1 MEKNI
6 NETIKNTVNIDDKV
20 NSFGRKLGNGIGA
33 GSDLAEIFNHVVN
46 KGRDTTP
53 IVGAINKAKAKKDSQ
68 AEKNIRLTLGAI
80 YKDAEIIT
88 PKGKSMI
95 IKIKGIKADAK
106 ALERLT
112 KLVTDGVSIRG
123 SKWANDIRGNVV
135 TTKPTALTTDD
146 YKKKA
151 IALVKAGYS
160 GTALAAAISEVI
172 KENAAKKLS
181 TKKKAA

>member
-1 MEKNI
+1 
-6 NETIKNTVNIDDKV
+6 
-20 NSFGRKLGNGIGA
+20 
-33 GSDLAEIFNHVVN
+33 
-46 KGRDTTP
+46 
-53 IVGAINKAKAKKDSQ
+53 
-68 AEKNIRLTLGAI
+68 
-80 YKDAEIIT
+80 
-88 PKGKSMI
+88 MI
-95 IKIKGIKADAK
+95 IKIKGIKADPK

-112 KLVTDGVSIRG
+112 KLVTDSVSIRG

-181 TKKKAA
+181 SKKKAA

>member
-20 NSFGRKLGNGIGA
+20 SSFGRKLGNGIGA
-33 GSDLAEIFNHVVN
+33 GSDLAEIFNHVVTS
-46 KGRDTTP
+46 RDTTH

-95 IKIKGIKADAK
+95 IKIKGIKADPK

-112 KLVTDGVSIRG
+112 KLVTDSVSIRG

-135 TTKPTALTTDD
+135 TTKPTALTTED

-151 IALVKAGYS
+151 IALVKAGYA

-181 TKKKAA
+181 AKKKAA

>member
-1 MEKNI
+1 MATSNV
-6 NETIKNTVNIDDKV
+6 NETIENTVNIDDKV
-20 NSFGRKLGNGIGA
+20 SSFGRKLGNGIGA
-33 GSDLAEIFNHVVN
+33 GSDLAEIFNHVVTS
-46 KGRDTTP
+46 RDTTP

-112 KLVTDGVSIRG
+112 KLVTDSVSIRG